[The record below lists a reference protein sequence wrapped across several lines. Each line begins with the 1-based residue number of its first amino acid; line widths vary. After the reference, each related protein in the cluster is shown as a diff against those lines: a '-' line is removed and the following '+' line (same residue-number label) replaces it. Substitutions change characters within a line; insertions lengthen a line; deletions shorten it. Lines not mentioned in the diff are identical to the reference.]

1 MRGGD
6 TVQIEKTK
14 EQLEKLGV
22 EVDISLE
29 LEPDLSA
36 YDLVHLTNVT
46 RIQETY
52 VQMQN
57 AKKQGKKVAL
67 STIFWPMEDF
77 EKQAQIGARKLI
89 SNLLSIDNI
98 ERVKALARMIKSKE
112 SRGRVTK
119 NLVTVGYTKMQRYVV
134 ENTDLF
140 LPNSEMEIQKL
151 FETFKIHSDAYVV
164 VPNGID
170 KDNALKYL
178 NNSDANEFSKF
189 KDAVISV
196 GRIEPRKNQLNLLK
210 ALHDSNY
217 TVILVGAVSDNHKN
231 YFAEIQKYLDS
242 NPKVHYF
249 PQIDNDKLYELYK
262 ICKVNTLPSWLDTPG
277 LVNLESAAMGCN
289 LAISS
294 RGTTTE
300 YFGDDA
306 FYCEPDDL
314 YSIRSAV
321 DNAFSSPRNKKLRE
335 KILSK
340 YTWENAAKQT
350 LIGYKRLLRK

>member
-22 EVDISLE
+22 KVDISLE
-29 LEPDLSA
+29 LEPDLSE

-52 VQMQN
+52 IQMRN

-77 EKQAQIGARKLI
+77 EKKAQIGIRKVI
-89 SNLLSIDNI
+89 SHLLSINNI

-112 SRGRVTK
+112 SRNHVTR
-119 NLVTVGYTKMQRYVV
+119 NLITIGYTAMQRYVI

-140 LPNSEMEIQKL
+140 LPNSEMEMQKL
-151 FETFKIHSDAYVV
+151 FETFNICTDSYVV

-170 KDNALKYL
+170 KENALKYL
-178 NNSDANEFSKF
+178 NSSDTNEFHKF
-189 KDAVISV
+189 KNAIISV

-210 ALHDSNY
+210 ALKDSEY
-217 TVILVGAVSDNHKN
+217 RIVLVGAVSDNHKN
-231 YFAEIQKYLDS
+231 YFTEIEKYINS
-242 NPKVHYF
+242 NPNIHYI
-249 PQIDNDKLYELYK
+249 PKINNDKLYELYK
-262 ICKVNTLPSWLDTPG
+262 VCKVNTLPSWLDTPG

-300 YFGDDA
+300 YFGDEA
-306 FYCEPDDL
+306 YYCEPDDIA
-314 YSIRSAV
+314 SIR
-321 DNAFSSPRNKKLRE
+321 NAIDAAFTAPRNEHLQYKVLTE
-335 KILSK
+335 
-340 YTWENAAKQT
+340 YTWEKAGQQT
-350 LIGYKRLLRK
+350 LLGYEKLLKE